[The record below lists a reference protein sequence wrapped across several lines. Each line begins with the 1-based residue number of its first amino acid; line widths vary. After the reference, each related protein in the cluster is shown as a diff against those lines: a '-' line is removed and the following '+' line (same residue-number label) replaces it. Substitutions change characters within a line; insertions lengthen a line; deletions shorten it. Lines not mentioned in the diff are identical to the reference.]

1 MVDLGWGIPWR
12 ALVQWVVN
20 AAKLWLKMEYL
31 GGLPPWLHPLNW
43 SVYMTTIPVE
53 RDTLMHCPTLQF
65 PQRIIHLNINISDV
79 FVEQTTTCDIGEI
92 AKLKSQLPK
101 AIYFS
106 ESETIFFMNIMTQYR
121 HITWAEC
128 YKNIMLIRNVS
139 YAFSQGKY
147 NPERLQATVTDRISQ
162 KYSHMSHTKCQKL
175 HYYWWIRYQRN
186 LWW

>member
-106 ESETIFFMNIMTQYR
+106 ESETIFFYEYHDPIQTYYMSR
-121 HITWAEC
+121 
-128 YKNIMLIRNVS
+128 ML
-139 YAFSQGKY
+139 
-147 NPERLQATVTDRISQ
+147 Q
-162 KYSHMSHTKCQKL
+162 KYHVNKKCELCFFTGEVRSRKTSSHS
-175 HYYWWIRYQRN
+175 YWQNFAEI
-186 LWW
+186 